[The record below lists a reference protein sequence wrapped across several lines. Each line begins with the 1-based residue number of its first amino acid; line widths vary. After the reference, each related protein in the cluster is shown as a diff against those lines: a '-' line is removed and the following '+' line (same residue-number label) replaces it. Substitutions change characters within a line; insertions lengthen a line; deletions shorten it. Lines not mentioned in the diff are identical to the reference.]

1 MGYYSWL
8 AAGALTL
15 ALGCGGSSKK
25 AETKPIKGG
34 GDTTTSIPKVDPTLC
49 DTKGKKVQTFDL
61 NRDERPDVWKLYKQI
76 REGGAQLDVLTCKQV
91 DFDHDGKKDYVA
103 AYSKKGAMLFEKYD
117 FDFDGKFDAFARYEE
132 KTGELYQVERDTDF
146 DGKYDVVERYDEKG
160 VLTSV
165 RRDRNG
171 DSTPDQWEQYVNGQ
185 LVAILYDDDFDRKV
199 DRKDEIQ
206 SMKPKSNLPSEDDT
220 KPPADDG
227 DGDGDKTDA
236 AGDKPAAK

>member
-1 MGYYSWL
+1 MGNCLRLVAS
-8 AAGALTL
+8 AALVF
-15 ALGCGGSSKK
+15 ALGCGGGSKK
-25 AETKPIKGG
+25 AKTQPSLKGG

-49 DTKGKKVQTFDL
+49 ETKGKKVQTFDL
-61 NRDERPDVWKLYKQI
+61 NRDSRPDVWKLYKQI
-76 REGGAQLDVLTCKQV
+76 REGGTQLDVLTCKQV

-146 DGKYDVVERYDEKG
+146 DGAYDVVERYDEKG

-171 DSTPDQWEQYVNGQ
+171 DQTPDQWEQYVGGQ
-185 LVAILYDDDFDRKV
+185 LVAILYDDDFDKKV
-199 DRKDEIQ
+199 DRKEEIQ
-206 SMKPKSNLPSEDDT
+206 SMKPKSNLPQEDDT
-220 KPPADDG
+220 PPATDEGADDAT
-227 DGDGDKTDA
+227 DDKTADP
-236 AGDKPAAK
+236 KKK